1 VRHGCSRRVAAPRH
15 HAALRSGSIIAVT
28 TVATVTTDVAA
39 VLFFTV
45 MASAETVDYEFLEH
59 EFLEL

>member
-1 VRHGCSRRVAAPRH
+1 
-15 HAALRSGSIIAVT
+15 VT

-59 EFLEL
+59 ELLEL